1 MALSFNSENNFRT
14 IPVGIAEF
22 GAQFTIP
29 YGTIFAAS
37 TVAAVPIAILVLV
50 FRKCRVRPH
59 RGGGQGMTSPRHP
72 LCQEEGDH
80 VGNCRA

>member
-1 MALSFNSENNFRT
+1 MALSFNSSNDFRT

-37 TVAAVPIAILVLV
+37 TVAAVPIGILVLV
-50 FRKCRVRPH
+50 FRKSVVS
-59 RGGGQGMTSPRHP
+59 GLTAGAVKG
-72 LCQEEGDH
+72 
-80 VGNCRA
+80 